1 MHLTVNPWGLLVLVG
16 FAVLLVVATSAG
28 SSAMHLGEAVVTV
41 LIALGL
47 AGYAFRGGQRRM

>member
-1 MHLTVNPWGLLVLVG
+1 MYVNVKALLALVG
-16 FAVLLVVATSAG
+16 FGVLLAVAASSG

>member
-1 MHLTVNPWGLLVLVG
+1 MHVSVNVKALLVFVG
-16 FAVLLVVATSAG
+16 FFALIALAASGG
-28 SSAMHLGEAVVTV
+28 SSTMHFAEAVVTV

>member
-1 MHLTVNPWGLLVLVG
+1 MYVNVKALLVLVAFG
-16 FAVLLVVATSAG
+16 ALLAIATTAG